1 METANTTNNS
11 ATTDTQLAA
20 TKPVSQVGNIILSA
34 IMAILGLTFISLCD
48 RHDDISHTILM
59 LGGFAFVLPGVTVL
73 LSIFVNRKGKAAK
86 TADSNAANA
95 DTAGA
100 NADTASNKG
109 YTNTDS
115 SKDDAKADAVVSTKD
130 ADKAAKE
137 ATRAADAKR
146 AQGPVMS
153 LLMTICGLAAVALG
167 IVILVVPEVFRPLLV
182 YLFGALL
189 IFSAAWQFN
198 LMMRR
203 NRTTLYPI
211 WLMVAPI
218 LIVVLGVVMMTLDA
232 FKGTNNEKTL
242 VLATGIGFTLF
253 GLIGLSI
260 SYIALKARAAAKKA
274 ASTPAA

>member
-48 RHDDISHTILM
+48 RHDQISQTILT
-59 LGGFAFVLPGVTVL
+59 LGGVAFILPGVTVL
-73 LSIFVNRKGKAAK
+73 LSLLVNRKSKAAK
-86 TADSNAANA
+86 TTE
-95 DTAGA
+95 DTSAET
-100 NADTASNKG
+100 TAETNKRSQ
-109 YTNTDS
+109 N
-115 SKDDAKADAVVSTKD
+115 
-130 ADKAAKE
+130 
-137 ATRAADAKR
+137 
-146 AQGPVMS
+146 PVMS
-153 LLMTICGLAAVALG
+153 LLTVICGIATVVLG
-167 IVILVVPEVFRPLLV
+167 VVILVVPGIFQPLLV

-189 IFSAAWQFN
+189 ILSAAWQFN

-203 NRTTLYPI
+203 NRTTIYPI
-211 WLMVAPI
+211 WLEVAPI
-218 LIVVLGVVMMTLDA
+218 LIVVLGVVMMTLDSFA
-232 FKGTNNEKTL
+232 KNEKTL

>member
-1 METANTTNNS
+1 
-11 ATTDTQLAA
+11 
-20 TKPVSQVGNIILSA
+20 
-34 IMAILGLTFISLCD
+34 
-48 RHDDISHTILM
+48 
-59 LGGFAFVLPGVTVL
+59 
-73 LSIFVNRKGKAAK
+73 
-86 TADSNAANA
+86 
-95 DTAGA
+95 
-100 NADTASNKG
+100 
-109 YTNTDS
+109 
-115 SKDDAKADAVVSTKD
+115 
-130 ADKAAKE
+130 
-137 ATRAADAKR
+137 
-146 AQGPVMS
+146 
-153 LLMTICGLAAVALG
+153 VALG